1 MRLRK
6 RVEILEKSF
15 QKVKLWDYPRDGVP
29 GEFNIEDLLADIL
42 KRLSDLEA
50 AKTK

>member
-6 RVEILEKSF
+6 RVENLEKSF
-15 QKVKLWDYPRDGVP
+15 QKVVMWDYPSDGIP
-29 GEFNIEDLLADIL
+29 GEFRIEDLLADIL
-42 KRLSDLEA
+42 RRLSDLEN